1 MRTLVLLLGLSGATY
16 AQEPSDIPRAALVA
30 LVPSPTGVRET
41 RKYER
46 YVIHGASVQ
55 ALAAQM
61 QALGPHDADEPR
73 SGVAPALTRS
83 DRRASL
89 EYRGDSRSCRISDVT
104 VALDVTIIL
113 PVWDIPRDASAALR
127 AEWDRFL
134 GALERHELGHRAI
147 ALGGAQRLGQTL
159 AKLRGRTCDDVRTAA
174 EYASRDEAAATR
186 AAQVAYDDSTS
197 HGIKQGTS
205 LGNVR

>member
-1 MRTLVLLLGLSGATY
+1 MRILLLALCLSRAVY

-30 LVPSPTGVRET
+30 LVPSPSGVHET

-46 YVIHGASVQ
+46 YVIHGASTPE
-55 ALAAQM
+55 LATQM
-61 QALGPHDADEPR
+61 ESLGPHDAQET
-73 SGVAPALTRS
+73 APALTRS

-89 EYRGDSRSCRISDVT
+89 EYRSDGHGCRISDVT

-147 ALGGAQRLGQTL
+147 ALTGAQQLAQTL
-159 AKLRGRTCDDVRTAA
+159 QRLHGRSCDALHTAA

-186 AAQVAYDDSTS
+186 NAQIAYDDSTS
-197 HGIKQGTS
+197 HGLKQGTT

>member
-1 MRTLVLLLGLSGATY
+1 MRKLLLVLGLSGAAR

-30 LVPSPTGVRET
+30 LVPSPVGVRET

-46 YVIHGASVQ
+46 YVIHGASVE
-55 ALAAQM
+55 ALATQM
-61 QALGPHDADEPR
+61 QALGPHDTDE
-73 SGVAPALTRS
+73 VAPALTRS

-89 EYRGDSRSCRISDVT
+89 EYRSDARGCRISGVT
-104 VALDVTIIL
+104 VALEVTIIL

-147 ALGGAQRLGQTL
+147 ALAGAEQLTRALE
-159 AKLRGRTCDDVRTAA
+159 RIHGRSCEALHTAA

-186 AAQVAYDDSTS
+186 AAQIAYDDSTS

-205 LGNVR
+205 LRNVR

>member
-1 MRTLVLLLGLSGATY
+1 MRNLVLALCLSRIAH

-30 LVPSPTGVRET
+30 LVPSPVGVRET

-46 YVIHGASVQ
+46 YVIHGASTT

-61 QALGPHDADEPR
+61 QTLGPHDADEI
-73 SGVAPALTRS
+73 APALTRS

-89 EYRGDSRSCRISDVT
+89 EYRSDGRGCRISDVT
-104 VALDVTIIL
+104 VALEVTIIL

-127 AEWDRFL
+127 VEWDRFL

-147 ALGGAQRLGQTL
+147 ALSGAEQL
-159 AKLRGRTCDDVRTAA
+159 AQALERIHGRSCDALHSAA

-186 AAQVAYDDSTS
+186 VAQIAYDDSTS
-197 HGIKQGTS
+197 HGIKQGTA
-205 LGNVR
+205 LQNVR

>member
-1 MRTLVLLLGLSGATY
+1 MRSLLLVLCLAGSVH
-16 AQEPSDIPRAALVA
+16 AQEPSDIPRTALVA
-30 LVPSPTGVRET
+30 LVPSPAGVRET

-55 ALAAQM
+55 ELAAQM
-61 QALGPHDADEPR
+61 RALGPHGTDEI
-73 SGVAPALTRS
+73 APALTRS

-89 EYRGDSRSCRISDVT
+89 DFRGDARECRISGVT

-147 ALGGAQRLGQTL
+147 ALTGAQRLQQTL
-159 AKLRGRTCDDVRTAA
+159 SRLRGRTCDDVKTAA

-186 AAQVAYDDSTS
+186 GAQNAYDDSTS

-205 LGNVR
+205 FGNVR

>member
-1 MRTLVLLLGLSGATY
+1 MRTL
-16 AQEPSDIPRAALVA
+16 IFLVW
-30 LVPSPTGVRET
+30 LTGVRDT
-41 RKYER
+41 LKYER

-55 ALAAQM
+55 TLAAQM
-61 QALGPHDADEPR
+61 QALGPHDADEI
-73 SGVAPALTRS
+73 APALTRS

-89 EYRGDSRSCRISDVT
+89 EFRGDSRGCRISDVT

-113 PVWDIPRDASAALR
+113 PMWDIPHDASAALR

-147 ALGGAQRLGQTL
+147 ALAGAQRLAQTL
-159 AKLRGRTCDDVRTAA
+159 ARLRGRTCDEVKTAA

-186 AAQVAYDDSTS
+186 ASQIAYDDSTS

-205 LGNVR
+205 FGNVR

>member
-1 MRTLVLLLGLSGATY
+1 MRTLFLLLSLA
-16 AQEPSDIPRAALVA
+16 
-30 LVPSPTGVRET
+30 GVRET
-41 RKYER
+41 LKYER
-46 YVIHGASVQ
+46 YVIHGSSTQV
-55 ALAAQM
+55 LAAQM
-61 QALGPHDADEPR
+61 QALGPHDSDEI
-73 SGVAPALTRS
+73 APALTRS
-83 DRRASL
+83 DRRVSL
-89 EYRGDSRSCRISDVT
+89 EYRNDGQGCRISDVT

-113 PVWDIPRDASAALR
+113 PVWDIPHDASPALR

-147 ALGGAQRLGQTL
+147 ALDGAQRLAQTL
-159 AKLRGRTCDDVRTAA
+159 ERMRGRSCTDLRTAA

>member
-1 MRTLVLLLGLSGATY
+1 MRTLLLVLCVSGAAY

-30 LVPSPTGVRET
+30 LVASPTGVHET

-46 YVIHGASVQ
+46 YVIHGATIQ

-61 QALGPHDADEPR
+61 QSLGPHGNDEI
-73 SGVAPALTRS
+73 APALTRS

-89 EYRGDSRSCRISDVT
+89 QYRSDGRGCRISDVT

-113 PVWDIPRDASAALR
+113 PVWDIPHDASAALR

-134 GALERHELGHRAI
+134 GALERHEVGHRAI

-159 AKLRGRTCDDVRTAA
+159 ERLRGRSCDDVRTAA

-186 AAQVAYDDSTS
+186 VAQIAYDDSTS
-197 HGIKQGTS
+197 HGIKQGTAF
-205 LGNVR
+205 GNVR

>member
-1 MRTLVLLLGLSGATY
+1 MRALLFWVWLSG
-16 AQEPSDIPRAALVA
+16 VH
-30 LVPSPTGVRET
+30 ET
-41 RKYER
+41 LKYER
-46 YVIHGASVQ
+46 YVIHGASVP

-61 QALGPHDADEPR
+61 QALGPHGADETT
-73 SGVAPALTRS
+73 PALTRS

-89 EYRGDSRSCRISDVT
+89 EFRGDSKGCRISDVT

-113 PVWDIPRDASAALR
+113 PQWDVPHDASPALR
-127 AEWDRFL
+127 AEWDRFF

-147 ALGGAQRLGQTL
+147 ALAGAQRLQQTL
-159 AKLRGRTCDDVRTAA
+159 ARLRGRTCDDVKTAA

-186 AAQVAYDDSTS
+186 TAQVAYDDSTS

-205 LGNVR
+205 FENVR

>member
-1 MRTLVLLLGLSGATY
+1 MRKLVLVFCLSGAAR

-30 LVPSPTGVRET
+30 LVPSPIGVRET

-46 YVIHGASVQ
+46 YVIHGASTE

-61 QALGPHDADEPR
+61 QSLGPHDADEI
-73 SGVAPALTRS
+73 APALTRS

-89 EYRGDSRSCRISDVT
+89 QYRSDGRGCRISDVT

-127 AEWDRFL
+127 AEWERFL

-147 ALGGAQRLGQTL
+147 ALSGAEQL
-159 AKLRGRTCDDVRTAA
+159 AQALERIHGRSCDALHNAA

-186 AAQVAYDDSTS
+186 AAQIAYDDSTS
-197 HGIKQGTS
+197 HGIKQGTA
-205 LGNVR
+205 LQNVR